1 MKIEFEKIYSYKP
14 ETTIPAIIKVPI
26 LLILSPILLA
36 GLIILTS
43 LILVGLIIFLV
54 WLGIGKL
61 FSRGEKEPEIKEE
74 EQKPYFLIERNNFSI
89 ELVEFDYE
97 EYSRFKDYW
106 YSDVYDEDT
115 TLYLAKTSPE
125 IPGLHN
131 KFITTFMKEIKG
143 GVMLQIVEYPGEMV
157 SATSSWIIY
166 LNYHSLNIERLDE
179 IGPYLLYNN
188 DQDMYIIEGFNQGGK
203 IQLKIKMPGG
213 M

>member
-1 MKIEFEKIYSYKP
+1 MKIEFEKFYSYKSKSS
-14 ETTIPAIIKVPI
+14 IPAIIGVPI
-26 LLILSPILLA
+26 LLILIPLILL
-36 GLIILTS
+36 
-43 LILVGLIIFLV
+43 VVVIFLV
-54 WLGIGKL
+54 FAGITSV
-61 FSRGEKEPEIKEE
+61 FSNKRKNTDRIID
-74 EQKPYFLIERNNFSI
+74 EQKPYFLIKRDNFTI
-89 ELVEFDYE
+89 ELVEHDDE
-97 EYSRFKDYW
+97 EYTSLEDYW
-106 YSDVYDEDT
+106 YSDVYNEDT

-131 KFITTFMKEIKG
+131 KFITTFMKEIKD

-157 SATSSWIIY
+157 SVPSSWIIY

>member
-1 MKIEFEKIYSYKP
+1 MKIEFEKFYSYKSKSS
-14 ETTIPAIIKVPI
+14 IPAIIGVPI
-26 LLILSPILLA
+26 LLILIPLILL
-36 GLIILTS
+36 
-43 LILVGLIIFLV
+43 VVVIFLV
-54 WLGIGKL
+54 FAGITSV
-61 FSRGEKEPEIKEE
+61 FSNKRKNTDRIID
-74 EQKPYFLIERNNFSI
+74 EQKPYFLIKRDNFTI
-89 ELVEFDYE
+89 ELVEHDDE
-97 EYSRFKDYW
+97 EYTSLEDYW

-131 KFITTFMKEIKG
+131 KFITTFMKEIKD

-157 SATSSWIIY
+157 SVPSSWIIY